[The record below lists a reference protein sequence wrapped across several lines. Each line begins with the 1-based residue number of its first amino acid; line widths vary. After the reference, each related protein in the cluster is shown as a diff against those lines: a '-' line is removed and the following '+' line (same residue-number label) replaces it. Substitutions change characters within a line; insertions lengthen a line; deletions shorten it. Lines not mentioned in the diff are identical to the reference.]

1 MFTEPGGIM
10 SARLR
15 IAPGGTVAALMEVL
29 EQFLEGRK
37 SRDLLGL
44 LGEIE
49 KSTTWKT
56 SPRTALVADYAD
68 LTTGFLKKAP
78 ALD

>member
-1 MFTEPGGIM
+1 
-10 SARLR
+10 
-15 IAPGGTVAALMEVL
+15 MEVL